1 MGFFSW
7 LGRTVGKGLEWVGE
21 KTGIWAIEK
30 AGMDLQDACSKT
42 SRDTGSTREYDQ
54 YTATVDETANMAEIL
69 SGFSSGLREQ
79 GNTIE
84 QSAKKCVGEY
94 FDQLY
99 AALDATLGQEQAIKN
114 LKVQKQLVIQT
125 IDGSFNDILAR
136 RVSLS
141 DSECLDILKMSKG
154 AAKEA
159 KMKSFGEKVIREGL
173 DKLCK
178 NVRKSVAEI
187 CDGIDSELGS
197 MVAQQQKLMEEFSRK
212 LEEISNN
219 RKTDMYAQED
229 DMFAPAQKLAASE
242 IILDLVQ
249 EV

>member
-1 MGFFSW
+1 
-7 LGRTVGKGLEWVGE
+7 
-21 KTGIWAIEK
+21 
-30 AGMDLQDACSKT
+30 
-42 SRDTGSTREYDQ
+42 
-54 YTATVDETANMAEIL
+54 
-69 SGFSSGLREQ
+69 
-79 GNTIE
+79 
-84 QSAKKCVGEY
+84 
-94 FDQLY
+94 
-99 AALDATLGQEQAIKN
+99 
-114 LKVQKQLVIQT
+114 
-125 IDGSFNDILAR
+125 
-136 RVSLS
+136 
-141 DSECLDILKMSKG
+141 
-154 AAKEA
+154 
-159 KMKSFGEKVIREGL
+159 MKSFGEKVIREGL